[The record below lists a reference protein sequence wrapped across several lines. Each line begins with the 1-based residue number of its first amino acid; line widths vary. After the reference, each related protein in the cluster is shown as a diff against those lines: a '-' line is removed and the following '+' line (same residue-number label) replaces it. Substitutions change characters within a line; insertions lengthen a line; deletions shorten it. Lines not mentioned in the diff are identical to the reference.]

1 MKPEKDLCSPIAS
14 SIPVEKKFA
23 DSIPVTASFSL
34 LVFELL
40 LWVQGIKISAW
51 GMLFSFLLELFFLM
65 FPFDPLENISKALV
79 FCFQGDQKGTL
90 ERKGLKKISYRT
102 FL

>member
-1 MKPEKDLCSPIAS
+1 
-14 SIPVEKKFA
+14 
-23 DSIPVTASFSL
+23 
-34 LVFELL
+34 
-40 LWVQGIKISAW
+40 
-51 GMLFSFLLELFFLM
+51 MLFSFLLELFFLM